1 MVYSMSKKITFEEAF
16 AQSTTEAIK
25 ILGDIVSKIVTD
37 FLEAKYSISLNK
49 TSNNPAALD
58 EALEHAID
66 GGKTIIE
73 RKLINLLYEKLDL
86 EPIHSINSN
95 LASFEQR
102 INEVKN
108 RYHQWCNCFFI
119 GINLKERINIV

>member
-1 MVYSMSKKITFEEAF
+1 MSEKISFEEAF
-16 AQSTTEAIK
+16 AQSTSEAIR
-25 ILGDIVSKIVTD
+25 ILGDVVSKIVTD
-37 FLEAKYSISLNK
+37 FLEAKYSINLTK
-49 TSNNPAALD
+49 TANNPAALD

-66 GGKTIIE
+66 GGKIIIE

-95 LASFEQR
+95 LSSFEKR

-108 RYHQWCNCFFI
+108 RYH
-119 GINLKERINIV
+119 E

>member
-1 MVYSMSKKITFEEAF
+1 MVFFMSKKITFEEAF
-16 AQSTTEAIK
+16 AQSTTQAIK

-108 RYHQWCNCFFI
+108 RYHQ
-119 GINLKERINIV
+119 